1 MRLADRRLTAMFGLL
16 LAGCTVG
23 PDYKTPAVPMSERFK
38 EATPADYKTAGSWR
52 PAQPSDAAERGK
64 WWEVFGDPELNRLED
79 ALTESNQDLKVS
91 EARYRQAR
99 TMVNYQR
106 AALFPTISG
115 GASAESLKD
124 PAHQPYFPLPN
135 ARPTGDLQLPFDMS
149 YEVDIWGNVRRAVV
163 AAREEA
169 QASAGD
175 MAAVGLSL
183 HAELALDYI
192 EMRSADAQQRILD
205 DTVKA
210 YTDALRL
217 TQNRLEGGFSPESD
231 VEQAQTQ
238 LFTTRAQATDIGV
251 LRSQYEH
258 AIAVLI
264 GRPPADFS
272 LPPAPLTLKPP
283 HTPAGVPSEVLQRR
297 PDIAAAER
305 RVAEANEKIGIA
317 QAAFYP
323 SLNLNGTSG
332 YAGTNGANWFMW
344 PSLFWAVGA
353 SLTQPLFDGG
363 RIRAQSDATWADY
376 DVKVASYR
384 QTTLTA
390 FQEVED
396 NLSALRILNAEAE
409 QQRLAVESANKSLRT
424 FTNLYVGGQDA
435 YLQVIVAQT
444 VALTNQRSDV
454 DIERRRMEA
463 DIRLV
468 KALGGGWDVA
478 QLPARDAGGLPPGA
492 IVPFGP

>member
-1 MRLADRRLTAMFGLL
+1 MHLADRRLAAAIGVL

-23 PDYKTPAVPMSERFK
+23 PDYKTPSVPMADRFK
-38 EATPADYKTAGSWR
+38 EATPADYQTAGPWR
-52 PAQPSDAAERGK
+52 PAQPNDAAARGK
-64 WWEVFGDPELNRLED
+64 WWEVFGDPELDKLED
-79 ALTESNQDLKVS
+79 TLTEANQNLKIS
-91 EARYRQAR
+91 EARFRQAR
-99 TMVNYQR
+99 TMVNYQQ

-115 GASAESLKD
+115 GPSVQSLKD
-124 PAHQPYFPLPN
+124 PLHVPYFTIPN
-135 ARPTGDLQLPFDMS
+135 PNPTGDLQLPFDMS
-149 YEVDIWGNVRRAVV
+149 YEVDLWGSIRRAVA
-163 AAREEA
+163 AARDEA

-175 MAAVGLSL
+175 LAAVALSL

-192 EMRSADAQQRILD
+192 ELRSADAQQRILD

-238 LFTTRAQATDIGV
+238 LFTARAQATDIGV
-251 LRSQYEH
+251 LRAQYEH

-264 GRPPADFS
+264 GQPPSSFT
-272 LPPAPLTLKPP
+272 LPPAPLTLQPP
-283 HTPAGVPSEVLQRR
+283 HTPAGVPSELLQRR

-305 RVAEANEKIGIA
+305 RVAEANEQIGIA

-323 SLNLNGTSG
+323 SLQLSGSAG
-332 YAGTNGANWFMW
+332 YAGTSWANWLTW
-344 PSLFWAVGA
+344 PSLFWAVGT

-363 RIRAQSDATWADY
+363 RIRAQSDSTRADY
-376 DVKVASYR
+376 DGKVASYR
-384 QTTLTA
+384 QTALTA
-390 FQEVED
+390 FQEVDD

-409 QQRLAVESANKSLRT
+409 QQRLAVESANRSLRT

-435 YLQVIVAQT
+435 YLEVIIAQT

-468 KALGGGWDVA
+468 KALGGGWDAA
-478 QLPARDAGGLPPGA
+478 QLPALDAGGLPPGA